1 MASEYR
7 DRAAFTSRTYIAGGF
22 LLMIAAL
29 LGAIV
34 GLGLLIAS
42 ATGELGPALFWG
54 IVGAFVLVIS
64 AIEFAGGWSAYH
76 GRNWYGSM
84 TAGILGLMTIFTFPL
99 DLLGTI
105 LIALG
110 ESQFDRHE
118 RVGETERSGG
128 MSEGLE
134 AE

>member
-1 MASEYR
+1 MASEYTER
-7 DRAAFTSRTYIAGGF
+7 PTFTSRTYTAGGF
-22 LLMIAAL
+22 LLMIAGL

-34 GLGLLIAS
+34 GLGLLIAA
-42 ATGELGPALFWG
+42 ATAELAPELFWG

-105 LIALG
+105 LIAMG
-110 ESQFDRHE
+110 EGQFDREE
-118 RVGETERSGG
+118 RIEERGTSGP
-128 MSEGLE
+128 MSEGVE